1 MPQTGATRAQ
11 NSPSADRSRASACP
25 SRTPAK
31 MFATAACPSRGAGS
45 GQDAMVA
52 GLKAKVF
59 PDEALKVLALVDGRK
74 VVRVV

>member
-25 SRTPAK
+25 SRTPAR
-31 MFATAACPSRGAGS
+31 MFATAACPSRRAGS
-45 GQDAMVA
+45 GHDAMVPD
-52 GLKAKVF
+52 LKAKVF
-59 PDEALKVLALVDGRK
+59 SGEPLKVLALVDGRK

>member
-1 MPQTGATRAQ
+1 MPQTDATRAQ

-25 SRTPAK
+25 SRTPAG
-31 MFATAACPSRGAGS
+31 MFATAACPSRRAGV
-45 GQDAMVA
+45 GHDAMVA
-52 GLKAKVF
+52 DLKAKVF